1 MGNAATS
8 QTLYIPRIRISIALI
23 MAAIVL
29 LSIANGDSTAF
40 AQTPELAGDVQSAYG
55 PAHGGSSEMGEAVHE
70 LEMVLN
76 LKRVLAHQVSSE
88 GSNGGIGGFG
98 DAVKPSL
105 TDSDDSVVGGDLHQQ
120 PLVLSE
126 DCLDLRDLHVLLL
139 LFCVRE
145 AWVKCTTSDNRSVG
159 IGIESRRRNP

>member
-1 MGNAATS
+1 M
-8 QTLYIPRIRISIALI
+8 R
-23 MAAIVL
+23 
-29 LSIANGDSTAF
+29 
-40 AQTPELAGDVQSAYG
+40 
-55 PAHGGSSEMGEAVHE
+55 EAVHE

-126 DCLDLRDLHVLLL
+126 DCFDLRDLLVLLL

-145 AWVKCTTSDNRSVG
+145 T
-159 IGIESRRRNP
+159 

>member
-1 MGNAATS
+1 M
-8 QTLYIPRIRISIALI
+8 R
-23 MAAIVL
+23 
-29 LSIANGDSTAF
+29 
-40 AQTPELAGDVQSAYG
+40 
-55 PAHGGSSEMGEAVHE
+55 EAVHE

-105 TDSDDSVVGGDLHQQ
+105 TDSVVGGDLHQQ

-145 AWVKCTTSDNRSVG
+145 TWVKCTTSDNRSVG